1 MHTFPVLPVS
11 LVLVLLVATQT
22 GAAEPGKD
30 SPVCIDVAVDGY
42 KTLSY
47 ECLGQQMTNRQ
58 GDTAARKNQEA
69 MAFSISNHAPNQLG
83 LFNQAAT
90 GHRMGANFGKSAF
103 PQRPVEG
110 MPRSPMPISR

>member
-1 MHTFPVLPVS
+1 MHIFPVLPSS
-11 LVLVLLVATQT
+11 LALLLLVATQA
-22 GAAEPGKD
+22 GATD
-30 SPVCIDVAVDGY
+30 SSACIDVAVDGY

-58 GDTAARKNQEA
+58 GDAAARKNQEA
-69 MAFSISNHAPNQLG
+69 MAFSIGNRAPNQLG

-103 PQRPVEG
+103 PQRPVES
-110 MPRSPMPISR
+110 MPRSPLLIGR